1 MTTNNNLIQ
10 TKEELDSF
18 ISQNWNVINQY
29 IDEKMSKLTVPFYSS
44 IDIRESRTKYAPVD
58 NNIYPAGFNNL
69 CLLDLDAS
77 AKAIKEALKSFG
89 DNVQKVGIIPE
100 SHTKNTFYLDHLA
113 MLGKAVRDAGFDVVF
128 LGLDQNL
135 FNSSEQTELNLVSHS
150 GFDVSLYRTNVLDG
164 RFQVLGNELESVD
177 VAILNNDQSTP
188 LDVNW
193 SELKTPVIPT
203 PKIGWFRRQ
212 KPTHFQFYNQV
223 VQEFCQ
229 HFNIDSN
236 LIQAKFKSVPD
247 VDFMN
252 KDGLE
257 KLSAAVDELLG
268 ELPAE
273 SHVFVKAGQ
282 GTYGMGISV
291 VQSGKEIIE
300 MNRKMRNKMD
310 IGKNKIKFTTALTQ
324 ESVETILKYDEMPAE
339 VTIYQINGKSVGG
352 FMRANSEKDS
362 HSNLNS
368 RGMVFKKFCIS
379 EIRQNQDHKAK
390 EATYSII
397 ARLST
402 LASAYEI
409 EEVIKE

>member
-1 MTTNNNLIQ
+1 MTTDGHPIQ
-10 TKEELDSF
+10 TKEALDSF
-18 ISQNWNVINQY
+18 ISQNWNDINQY

-135 FNSSEQTELNLVSHS
+135 FSSPEQTELNLVSHS

-236 LIQAKFKSVPD
+236 LIQAKFRSVPE

-257 KLSAAVDELLG
+257 KLSTAVDELLG

-310 IGKNKIKFTTALTQ
+310 IGKNKIKFTTALIQ